1 MKLSSV
7 VCQLFVYKYVLFV
20 TLDKLEPKPKTKNQ
34 IFLLLTFRLFYTLC
48 LERTFLTKCFL
59 VPLFKVYKKVI
70 EFSFT
75 PTKNILVFSFSFLFQ
90 FIQRIEQYLHSSS
103 WQAAL
108 DFVLFFFK
116 INGTIFLKNLLIF
129 TYLPLISL
137 LYTDDSVTYT

>member
-1 MKLSSV
+1 MTTVDSS
-7 VCQLFVYKYVLFV
+7 
-20 TLDKLEPKPKTKNQ
+20 PKTLPMPSVGSWNSTTETH
-34 IFLLLTFRLFYTLC
+34 L
-48 LERTFLTKCFL
+48 
-59 VPLFKVYKKVI
+59 LFKVYKKVV
-70 EFSFT
+70 ESSFT
-75 PTKNILVFSFSFLFQ
+75 PTKNILVFSFSFSFQ

-137 LYTDDSVTYT
+137 LYTDDSITYLNQKYKTVTVFFSIVMKHAVYRLRHLFI